1 MFINVMLAWMLADVE
16 VDVGLSVEMNIG
28 LHVSINAGELMLEKM
43 LVWMFA

>member
-1 MFINVMLAWMLADVE
+1 MLAWMLADVE